1 MSSFGRGTVE
11 LDSLM
16 QTRRMFRRYLRPE
29 GTFENSPAIY
39 RWVDGRATNDVV
51 PEGRLR
57 LDSAGDFNRP
67 SGTKE
72 ACILSAFPAVNCWAI
87 LMCPSGAETRRRTAA
102 RRFQPHC
109 RAPRAI
115 SCRRSGAKPSRT
127 SRSAFTLLEVI
138 LALAILAGAIAVL
151 GEISRLAL
159 QNATAA
165 RDLSRA
171 QILAESKLAE
181 IQSGMIS
188 AQAVEET
195 AFDTSSD
202 SADPADPGWLYSIST
217 QSTDED
223 GLISVR
229 VTVTRDEPAS
239 QHPVKY
245 SLVRWM
251 KDPNYTYTPPT
262 SDTSSTSSSSTSSGA
277 GGS

>member
-1 MSSFGRGTVE
+1 MILLNSFN
-11 LDSLM
+11 
-16 QTRRMFRRYLRPE
+16 PE
-29 GTFENSPAIY
+29 PTATAIA
-39 RWVDGRATNDVV
+39 RATAT
-51 PEGRLR
+51 
-57 LDSAGDFNRP
+57 AGYY
-67 SGTKE
+67 
-72 ACILSAFPAVNCWAI
+72 
-87 LMCPSGAETRRRTAA
+87 RRR
-102 RRFQPHC
+102 RRLQVK
-109 RAPRAI
+109 RVAP
-115 SCRRSGAKPSRT
+115 RRSG
-127 SRSAFTLLEVI
+127 FTLLEVI

-171 QILAESKLAE
+171 EMLAKSKLAE

-202 SADPADPGWLYSIST
+202 SADPADPGWLYSILT

-229 VTVTRDEPAS
+229 VTVTRDAPAS

-251 KDPNYTYTPPT
+251 KDPNYTYTPP
-262 SDTSSTSSSSTSSGA
+262 SSNTSSTSSSSTSSGA